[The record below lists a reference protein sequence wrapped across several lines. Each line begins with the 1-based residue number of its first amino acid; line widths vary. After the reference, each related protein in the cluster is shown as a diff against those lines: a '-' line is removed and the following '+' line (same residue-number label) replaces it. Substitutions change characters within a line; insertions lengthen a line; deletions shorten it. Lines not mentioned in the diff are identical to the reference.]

1 VAPKPDTDREEV
13 PERVGHFRISGKV
26 GEGGMGVVYLA
37 EDERLRRTVAIK
49 LLHADVAAD
58 RERRSRFLREARLAA
73 SINHPAIAT
82 IYEVGESDGRVFIAM
97 EFVQGTPLRALMSEH
112 AMMPVAEVLRIA
124 REIARG
130 LAVAHA
136 AGIVHRDLKP
146 ENVMVGTDD
155 AVKLLDFG
163 IAKLMEEDASAPEG
177 STELHTRKGSVL
189 GTPAYMSPEQATGKE
204 VDARSDIFSLG
215 SVMYEA
221 LAGRR
226 PFAGDTWQE
235 VIVSIT
241 RDEAEPLAERRSK
254 VPPAVGRLVG
264 KCLAKRPDE
273 RYRDARQLADA
284 IEACLRDTN
293 SLTDSSRV
301 PTTVD
306 APSGPPAAA
315 RTISASPAAGPG
327 ETPWWR
333 TGPGRALLGV
343 AAFAAVGSGAYV
355 LLRPSPM
362 LSDDTSVAPESTVV
376 KIRYADREVTTHVE
390 ARTTF
395 NEAWQAYRD
404 GALSRARRSFA
415 KAAELDPSL
424 AQAQF
429 WQALLVFQEEPQ
441 RGREHYQKAVAHR
454 HKLNVL
460 EQAMLDA
467 AEPFFRQPSDL
478 LEWEKRLD
486 ALVERYPAEPTA
498 LFYLGLSRHLK
509 GDYDAANIAYRKTI
523 ELDRGFA
530 LAYVALAQASS
541 MLGKADDT
549 LDALSRCIAESP
561 GASICLEQRRGIASE
576 LGQCE
581 PAVKDARRLIALDGD
596 APGGYF
602 RLGLALHAEGAPM
615 EAVRAALEM
624 RWDKGL
630 EEDREDRKRW
640 DQIRLALLT
649 GDFQAA
655 RDHLIAATE
664 AHKND
669 PDVSVQ
675 VDSAFWLCSVHLE
688 TGDPDAATAVADAL
702 LAKSKALSATPFG
715 VDPSLA
721 LLACKHE
728 AGSMTSEE
736 FGKLRDTWVD
746 ELVADWKKQEKEIVP
761 GFFWIQLHA
770 QFVRD
775 EATAKAALA
784 RKKEFFPMPTTVM
797 GSAGRHAIV
806 GRALAMAGRAKE
818 AVAELR
824 PAMAAC
830 DELSDPLAYIGA
842 RYWYGVALEESGDE
856 AGAKKAYEMVL
867 ARWGDAKPRS
877 VTAERAEK
885 RLRGLRLVSE

>member
-1 VAPKPDTDREEV
+1 
-13 PERVGHFRISGKV
+13 
-26 GEGGMGVVYLA
+26 MGVVYVA

-49 LLHADVAAD
+49 LLHEDVAAD

-73 SINHPAIAT
+73 SINHAAIAT

-97 EFVQGTPLRALMSEH
+97 EFVQGTPLRGLMSESK
-112 AMMPVAEVLRIA
+112 AAGMPVARVLRIA
-124 REIARG
+124 RDVARG
-130 LAVAHA
+130 LAVAHD

-146 ENVMVGTDD
+146 ENVMVGSDD

-163 IAKLMEEDASAPEG
+163 IAKLMEEDESAPEG

-189 GTPAYMSPEQATGKE
+189 GTPAYMSPEQATGKD

-215 SVMYEA
+215 SLMYEA
-221 LAGRR
+221 LTGQR
-226 PFAGDTWQE
+226 PFGGDTWQE

-241 RDEAEPLAERRSK
+241 RDEHEPLAKRRAR
-254 VPPAVGRLVG
+254 VPAA
-264 KCLAKRPDE
+264 AKRPDD

-284 IEACLRDTN
+284 IDASLEEAN
-293 SLTDSSRV
+293 NLTDSSRG
-301 PTTVD
+301 PTTSD
-306 APSGPPAAA
+306 APSAPPAAA
-315 RTISASPAAGPG
+315 RTISASPTAGTV
-327 ETPWWR
+327 EKPWWR
-333 TGPGRALLGV
+333 TGSGRALLGV
-343 AAFAAVGSGAYV
+343 VLFAGVGLGAYA
-355 LLRPSPM
+355 LLRPPPGEP
-362 LSDDTSVAPESTVV
+362 DDAQVAPERTVV
-376 KIRYADREVTTHVE
+376 KIRYADREVTTHAE
-390 ARTTF
+390 ARASF

-404 GALSRARRSFA
+404 GTLSRARRSFA

-424 AQAQF
+424 AQAHF
-429 WQALLVFQEEPQ
+429 WQSLLIFQNEPQ
-441 RGREHYQKAVAHR
+441 KGREHYQKAVVHR
-454 HKLNVL
+454 HKLDVL

-467 AEPFFRQPSDL
+467 AEPYFRQPSDL

-486 ALVERYPAEPTA
+486 ALVEKYPAEPTA
-498 LFYLGLSRHLK
+498 IFYLGLSRHLK
-509 GDYDAANIAYRKTI
+509 GDYDGANKAYRKVI
-523 ELDRGFA
+523 EVDRSFA
-530 LAYVALAQASS
+530 SAYVTIAQASS
-541 MLGKADDT
+541 MLGKAEDT
-549 LDALSRCIAESP
+549 LDALSQCIAESP

-581 PAVKDARRLIALDGD
+581 QAVKDARKLIVLDGD

-602 RLGLALHAEGAPM
+602 RLATALHAEGAPM

-630 EEDREDRKRW
+630 EEDREDRHRW
-640 DQIRLALLT
+640 DLIRLALLT
-649 GDFQAA
+649 GDFEAA
-655 RDHLIAATE
+655 RDQLVLTTE

-669 PDVSVQ
+669 PDMNVH
-675 VDSAFWLCSVHLE
+675 VDSAYWLCHVHLE
-688 TGDPDAATAVADAL
+688 SGDPEAATAVADAL

-715 VDPSLA
+715 VDTSLV
-721 LLACKHE
+721 LLACKQE

-736 FGKLRDTWVD
+736 FGKQRDAWVD
-746 ELVADWKKQEKEIVP
+746 ELVADWKKQEREIAP

-775 EATAKAALA
+775 EETAKAALA
-784 RKKEFFPMPTTVM
+784 RKKEFLPMPVTVM
-797 GSAGRHAIV
+797 GSASRHAIV

-830 DELSDPLAYIGA
+830 EELKDPLAYIGA
-842 RYWYGVALEESGDE
+842 RYWYGVALEESGDD
-856 AGAKKAYEMVL
+856 AGAKKAYEVVL

-885 RLRGLRLVSE
+885 RLRGLNLPARE